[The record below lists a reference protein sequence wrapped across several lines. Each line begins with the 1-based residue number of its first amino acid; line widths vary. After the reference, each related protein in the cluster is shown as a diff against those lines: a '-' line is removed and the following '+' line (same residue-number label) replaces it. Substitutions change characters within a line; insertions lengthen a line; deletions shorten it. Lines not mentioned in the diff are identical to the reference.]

1 MNDARVLSVT
11 MLGGCRIT
19 YGEKAIDKKTM
30 RSKRI
35 WALLEFLITHRSRTV
50 TSDELIELLYPEDK
64 SEQPLSALK
73 TLVHRAREILNQLEY
88 IDGKQLIQQG
98 AGGYFWNPEIS
109 MYVDVEEFDRLITE
123 TVDLDDKRETRLK
136 LRLQAIDLYRG
147 DFLPDS
153 ALETWVV
160 PISSYYRYQYMSLVK
175 LSLEELAEGG
185 EYSVVVSV
193 AQGALAIDP
202 YEEFL
207 YYYLILALAYT
218 NQIAAAKA
226 QYDSMTKLFY
236 SEFGVTPSEN
246 LQRLYKKL
254 AVSSNGVEMDLGI
267 IKAQMKEH
275 EEKTGAFFC
284 EYEFF
289 KDIYRLEA
297 RSAARKGVPIHICL
311 MSIDGKD
318 GAPLSQKLLD
328 RIMKAF
334 SEIIKSTLRSGD
346 VYSRYS
352 ISQYV
357 ILLPQANYQ
366 NSEMVM
372 ERLMGNIRQSTICA
386 KASITYSLQ
395 AIDLEG

>member
-1 MNDARVLSVT
+1 MNRARLLSVT

-19 YGEKAIDKKTM
+19 YGEKFIDKKTM

-35 WALLEFLITHRSRTV
+35 WTLLEFLITHRNRTV
-50 TSDELIELLYPEDK
+50 TNDELIELLYPEDK

-73 TLVHRAREILNQLEY
+73 TLVHRAREILNRLEY
-88 IDGKQLIQQG
+88 VDGKQLIQQG
-98 AGGYFWNPEIS
+98 AGGYFWNPEMA
-109 MYVDVEEFDRLITE
+109 MYVDIEEFDRLVTE
-123 TVDLDDKRETRLK
+123 TAALDDRREARLK

-160 PISSYYRYQYMSLVK
+160 PISSYYRYQYMNIVK

-185 EYSVVVSV
+185 EYSAVVSV

-236 SEFGVTPSEN
+236 SEFGVTPSKH
-246 LQRLYKKL
+246 LQELYKKL
-254 AVSSNGVEMDLGI
+254 AASSNGVEMDLGI
-267 IKAQMKEH
+267 IKAQMKE
-275 EEKTGAFFC
+275 EEKKTGAFYC

-311 MSIDGKD
+311 MSVDGKD
-318 GAPLSQKLLD
+318 GAPLSKKLLD
-328 RIMKAF
+328 SMMKKL
-334 SEIIKSTLRSGD
+334 SEIIKHTLRSGD
-346 VYSRYS
+346 IYSRYS

-372 ERLMGNIRQSTICA
+372 ARLMNSIRQDNICT
-386 KASITYSLQ
+386 KAIITYSLQ